1 MPRLES
7 KEIEFC
13 HIHRRRVRVLFEPKA
28 VEDIRT
34 ALRANIAFVGFHVPM
49 LSEIARRA
57 IVVIRQLVVTMTR
70 N

>member
-1 MPRLES
+1 MMPRLES

-28 VEDIRT
+28 IEDIRT

-49 LSEIARRA
+49 LSEIGE
-57 IVVIRQLVVTMTR
+57 QS
-70 N
+70 